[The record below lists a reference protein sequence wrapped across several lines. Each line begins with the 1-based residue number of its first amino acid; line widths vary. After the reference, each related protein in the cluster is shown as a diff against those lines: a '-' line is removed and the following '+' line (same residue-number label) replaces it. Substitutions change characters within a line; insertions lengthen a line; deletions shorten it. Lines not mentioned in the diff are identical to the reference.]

1 MEIPPEFY
9 EYVVSEE
16 NYPHGTILIRED
28 DNGDWMYVILDGKA
42 KVKKKTPKGS
52 VTIDVLR
59 EGAIFGEM
67 VLLQQGDA
75 TRFTTVVAD
84 GPVVIGG
91 LDTQRLIK
99 DWNSQTPLLKKLIGS
114 LIRRRQE
121 ASIKL
126 ISMVLDSKPL
136 ALKK

>member
-16 NYPHGTILIRED
+16 SYPHGTILIREG
-28 DNGDWMYVILDGKA
+28 DNGDWMYVILEGMA

-67 VLLQQGDA
+67 VLLKQGDTA
-75 TRFTTVVAD
+75 RFATVVSD
-84 GPVVIGG
+84 GPVVVGG
-91 LDTQRLIK
+91 LDTQRLIR
-99 DWNSQTPLLKKLIGS
+99 DWNAQTFLLKKLIGS

-121 ASIKL
+121 AANKL
-126 ISMVLDSKPL
+126 ISMVLESK
-136 ALKK
+136 KK